1 MGVGDM
7 RIPRCSWAGQSAW
20 CVQWQK
26 LPRAL
31 LFGEIVLW
39 PAYTGHGSVTSSG
52 TRRYHCSWSG
62 AFVCLCAFLC
72 CFVCLLFVLF
82 HLFCFTVIFFYFVCK
97 QGKCNPSLLQTC
109 ANLCYHTWLS
119 SPLWICYTLPI
130 SYRVGPEILSW
141 RVQSSI
147 HSSLTLSHISF
158 PFFRM
163 TLARLCS
170 PESWKTSFLCW
181 LNSSTLSSGYRM
193 LGQLSH
199 V

>member
-1 MGVGDM
+1 MCAVAKITKSSSVWRDCPLTCIH
-7 RIPRCSWAGQSAW
+7 RSWLSY
-20 CVQWQK
+20 
-26 LPRAL
+26 L
-31 LFGEIVLW
+31 LWNTTTSLQLVWGFCLLMCFLVLF
-39 PAYTGHGSVTSSG
+39 
-52 TRRYHCSWSG
+52 CL
-62 AFVCLCAFLC
+62 FVV
-72 CFVCLLFVLF
+72 CFVSFVLF
-82 HLFCFTVIFFYFVCK
+82 YCDFFYFVCK

-119 SPLWICYTLPI
+119 SPLWIWYTLPI

-158 PFFRM
+158 PFLSYDSC
-163 TLARLCS
+163 LAS
-170 PESWKTSFLCW
+170 FSESWKTSFLCW

>member
-1 MGVGDM
+1 MGVRDM

-26 LPRAL
+26 LLRAL

-82 HLFCFTVIFFYFVCK
+82 HLFCFTVIFFILFANRENVTQACFK
-97 QGKCNPSLLQTC
+97 LVQTC
-109 ANLCYHTWLS
+109 VTIHS
-119 SPLWICYTLPI
+119 SHRPLWICYTLPI

-163 TLARLCS
+163 TLARLRS